1 MSIFIDILIGKREL
15 SPPTLPD
22 HTSPL
27 SEWSDTIWTNV
38 LERFVSDSGLVDYV
52 GLREDIDFIRL
63 VEVVSRQS
71 PQSHPDLFAT
81 QRAALSFWI
90 NAYNLLTIWAV
101 LSDDISSS
109 VQDSSVSGWI
119 RINAEQDFFVGN
131 RVKVGGNWMN
141 LYDLENKVIRG
152 YGDGRIHAAINC
164 ASNSCPMLENRAFQ
178 GVDLEER
185 LDLAMRRMINSSR
198 HLQVDTV
205 QQIVY
210 ASPIFDWYK
219 SDFNARRRRHLFG
232 YWIEFAEEP
241 ILSLLRRA
249 KDEQFNI
256 RWMNYDWGLNQ
267 REG

>member
-1 MSIFIDILIGKREL
+1 M
-15 SPPTLPD
+15 
-22 HTSPL
+22 
-27 SEWSDTIWTNV
+27 
-38 LERFVSDSGLVDYV
+38 SDS
-52 GLREDIDFIRL
+52 EDIDFIRL

-131 RVKVGGNWMN
+131 RVKVGGTWMN

-164 ASNSCPMLENRAFQ
+164 ASNSCPMLENRAFE
-178 GVDLEER
+178 GVDLRRETRSSHATNDQFQSSSTGGYSATDR
-185 LDLAMRRMINSSR
+185 LCIA
-198 HLQVDTV
+198 H
-205 QQIVY
+205 
-210 ASPIFDWYK
+210 F
-219 SDFNARRRRHLFG
+219 
-232 YWIEFAEEP
+232 
-241 ILSLLRRA
+241 
-249 KDEQFNI
+249 
-256 RWMNYDWGLNQ
+256 
-267 REG
+267 